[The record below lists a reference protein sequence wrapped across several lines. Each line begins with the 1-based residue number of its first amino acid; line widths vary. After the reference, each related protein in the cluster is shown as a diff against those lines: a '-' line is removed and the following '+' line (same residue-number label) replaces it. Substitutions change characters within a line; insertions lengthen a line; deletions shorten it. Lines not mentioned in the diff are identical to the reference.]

1 MAKRKTNSRRSSSK
15 RKSSSKQLDLF
26 AGYRKWRGNPQS
38 QEQTRKIF
46 AWTLIFGGILAFIAG
61 ISHFYTGRADLTVAN
76 AGEAQNILGYV
87 GAVVAQLYITKG
99 FGILG
104 LAIPLYVGF
113 WGLVLLE
120 DDFFQTA
127 KSLLKFVGFGVLFG
141 CMLLAFIVDATGGAN
156 FDLGGGVGHY
166 LSRGL
171 AQYIGGVGVAFILL
185 FALILFFVINFNAEI
200 RASGLLNRITAFI
213 DNFSGINL
221 KPALQ
226 GAGGNASNTKVKPT
240 NTRRKK
246 PAPKKGDSVKDRVGK
261 LLELEGGT
269 SQARSLAPEPAPEG
283 KSANA
288 TSPPPAAAP
297 GEQIAFELK
306 TPKEPVKLKI
316 ENEDLELEIA
326 EPMDEPSAD
335 SEPETGTKEFIPI
348 GDDNIGVVVGADKI
362 EKIVKP
368 EDQVN
373 DDIEDFEAFDPTAEL
388 SSYEMP
394 NRQLL
399 IEHGD
404 GQNREV
410 NREELVSNKNKIVD
424 TLKNYGIEIVS
435 IKATIGP
442 TVTLYEI
449 VPAAGVRISKIRNLE
464 DDIALSLAAL
474 GIRIIAPIPGR
485 GTIGIEVPNSNP
497 EIVSLKGVLA
507 TDKFRNS
514 KAELPI
520 ALGRTID
527 NSVYIGDLNKMPHL
541 LIAGATGQGKSV
553 GLNTVIASI
562 LYKRHPAEVKF
573 VLIDPKKV
581 EMSLYQSLEK
591 HYLATLPNVKEPI
604 ITDVREA
611 ITVLKS
617 LCIEMDQRYD
627 LLKAAKVRNL
637 KEYNTKFLARKLS
650 PRKGHFYMPYIV
662 LVIDELADMMMVGGK
677 EVEMPIA
684 RLAQLAR
691 AVGIHL
697 VVATQRP
704 SVNVITGIIKANFPA
719 RMSYRVISKVDS
731 RTILDA
737 NGADQLIGRGD
748 MLFSTGSDVIRI
760 QNAFIDTPEV
770 ENLVNFISSQRGFPE
785 PYYLP
790 ELPSDGDD
798 DDKMNDEPLEMDT
811 MFDEAARMV
820 VKYQMG
826 SASLLQRKLK
836 LGYNRAGRIID
847 QLERAGI
854 VGPHSGSKA
863 RDVLFTDE
871 QSLEQYLGTL
881 R

>member
-15 RKSSSKQLDLF
+15 RKSSSQQLDLF
-26 AGYRKWRGNPQS
+26 AGIRKWRSDPQS
-38 QEQTRKIF
+38 QEQSRKIF
-46 AWTLIFGGILAFIAG
+46 AWTLIFVGVLAFIAG
-61 ISHFYTGRADLTVAN
+61 ISHFYHGRADASVAA

-87 GAVVAQLYITKG
+87 GAIVANWYISKG

-104 LAIPLYVGF
+104 LVIPLYVAF
-113 WGLVLLE
+113 WGIVLLE
-120 DDFFQTA
+120 DDFFHTA
-127 KSLLKFVGFGVLFG
+127 KRLLKFVVFGVLFG
-141 CMLLAFIVDATGGAN
+141 STLLAFIVDVSSGLN
-156 FDLGGGVGHY
+156 FDLGGGVGHF

-171 AQYIGGVGVAFILL
+171 AQYVGYFGVGFLLL
-185 FALILFFVINFNAEI
+185 FALIIFLVVNFNAEM
-200 RASGLLNRITAFI
+200 RASGLLNRVMGFV
-213 DNFSGINL
+213 DSVGGI
-221 KPALQ
+221 KMRPAIQ
-226 GAGGNASNTKVKPT
+226 GAGNNAPANKPAKKASTKKRT
-240 NTRRKK
+240 K
-246 PAPKKGDSVKDRVGK
+246 PAPKSGDSLKDRVGK
-261 LLELEGGT
+261 LLELEGTDG
-269 SQARSLAPEPAPEG
+269 QVRSLDDTPASAG
-283 KSANA
+283 KEAGSDAA
-288 TSPPPAAAP
+288 IPPPAAP

-306 TPKEPVKLKI
+306 TKKEPVKLKI

-326 EPMDEPSAD
+326 EPMDEPVSDA
-335 SEPETGTKEFIPI
+335 EPESGTKEFIPL

-362 EKIVKP
+362 EKIIKP

-373 DDIEDFEAFDPTAEL
+373 EGIEDFEAFDPTAEL

-404 GQNREV
+404 GQNHEV
-410 NREELVSNKNKIVD
+410 NREELVSNKNKIVE

-435 IKATIGP
+435 IKATVGP

-449 VPAAGVRISKIRNLE
+449 VPAPGVRISKIKNLE

-507 TDKFRNS
+507 TDKFRNT

-662 LVIDELADMMMVGGK
+662 LVIDELADMMM
-677 EVEMPIA
+677 
-684 RLAQLAR
+684 
-691 AVGIHL
+691 
-697 VVATQRP
+697 
-704 SVNVITGIIKANFPA
+704 
-719 RMSYRVISKVDS
+719 
-731 RTILDA
+731 
-737 NGADQLIGRGD
+737 
-748 MLFSTGSDVIRI
+748 
-760 QNAFIDTPEV
+760 
-770 ENLVNFISSQRGFPE
+770 
-785 PYYLP
+785 
-790 ELPSDGDD
+790 
-798 DDKMNDEPLEMDT
+798 
-811 MFDEAARMV
+811 
-820 VKYQMG
+820 
-826 SASLLQRKLK
+826 
-836 LGYNRAGRIID
+836 
-847 QLERAGI
+847 
-854 VGPHSGSKA
+854 
-863 RDVLFTDE
+863 
-871 QSLEQYLGTL
+871 
-881 R
+881 

>member
-1 MAKRKTNSRRSSSK
+1 MAKRKTNTRRSSSK
-15 RKSSSKQLDLF
+15 RKSSGKQLDLF
-26 AGYRKWRGNPQS
+26 AGIRKWRSNPQS
-38 QEQTRKIF
+38 QEQTRKVL
-46 AWTLIFGGILAFIAG
+46 AWTLIFGGILTFIAG
-61 ISHFYTGRADLTVAN
+61 ISHFYTGRADLAMAN
-76 AGEAQNILGYV
+76 AADAQNILGYV
-87 GAVVAQLYITKG
+87 GAVIAQLYITKG

-104 LAIPLYVGF
+104 LAIPLYIGF

-127 KSLLKFVGFGVLFG
+127 KSLLKFVVFGVLFG
-141 CMLLAFIVDATGGAN
+141 CMLLAFIVDATGGVN

-171 AQYIGGVGVAFILL
+171 AQYVGGVGVVFLLL

-200 RASGLLNRITAFI
+200 RASGLLNRVMAFV

-226 GAGGNASNTKVKPT
+226 GAGGGTANSKVKPAS
-240 NTRRKK
+240 TRRKK
-246 PAPKKGDSVKDRVGK
+246 PAPKKGDSLKDRVGK
-261 LLELEGGT
+261 LLEVEDDSTQSRG
-269 SQARSLAPEPAPEG
+269 LAPEGDTAGNTAPP
-283 KSANA
+283 
-288 TSPPPAAAP
+288 TPAAP
-297 GEQIAFELK
+297 GEQIAFDLK

-316 ENEDLELEIA
+316 ANEDLELEIA

-335 SEPETGTKEFIPI
+335 PEPESGTKEFIPL
-348 GDDNIGVVVGADKI
+348 GNDNIGVVVGEDKI
-362 EKIVKP
+362 EKIIKP

-404 GQNREV
+404 GQNHEV

-435 IKATIGP
+435 IKATVGP

-449 VPAAGVRISKIRNLE
+449 VPAPGVRISKIKNLE

-527 NSVYIGDLNKMPHL
+527 NSVYVGDLNKMPHL

-790 ELPSDGDD
+790 ELPSDDD
-798 DDKMNDEPLEMDT
+798 GNDKMNDEPLEMDT